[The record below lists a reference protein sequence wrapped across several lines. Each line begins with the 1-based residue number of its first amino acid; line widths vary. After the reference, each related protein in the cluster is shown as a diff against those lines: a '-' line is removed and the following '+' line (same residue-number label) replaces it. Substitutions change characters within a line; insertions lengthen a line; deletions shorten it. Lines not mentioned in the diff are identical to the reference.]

1 MYKDCGGQTF
11 DVYGVEVDW
20 DATEAAA
27 LKANAV
33 ACGCGGAAAAMPVL
47 ALVTA
52 ALSETNAKL
61 AQSWANFSLLSL
73 YSHRNAWANL
83 NRLGQ
88 PNSFLAP
95 AFFG

>member
-1 MYKDCGGQTF
+1 M
-11 DVYGVEVDW
+11 YGVEVDW

-61 AQSWANFSLLSL
+61 AQE
-73 YSHRNAWANL
+73 
-83 NRLGQ
+83 LGQ
-88 PNSFLAP
+88 LQPFLSVFPQECMGQHASFGP
-95 AFFG
+95 T